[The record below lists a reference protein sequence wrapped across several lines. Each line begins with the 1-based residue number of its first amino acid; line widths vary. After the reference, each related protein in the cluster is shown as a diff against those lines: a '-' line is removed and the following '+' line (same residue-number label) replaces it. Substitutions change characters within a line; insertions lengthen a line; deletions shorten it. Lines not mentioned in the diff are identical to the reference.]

1 MTKDVV
7 ISCLYFL
14 ILQIFISAIYFR
26 FNSENLGI
34 ILFFLHL
41 GPSLSFLIYA
51 FLFYKEGNSNGSGF
65 IKKSKRKMLG
75 IIFSCLLFGLLFL
88 FIEGTNKPD
97 GTIIKKMVND
107 EGVLMS
113 QELSFELMS
122 LFFFGLTVMS
132 IFIFQQNIKKR

>member
-14 ILQIFISAIYFR
+14 IFQIFISAIYFR

-41 GPSLSFLIYA
+41 GLSLSFLIYG
-51 FLFYKEGNSNGSGF
+51 FLFYKEGDSKGSGP

-75 IIFSCLLFGLLFL
+75 IIFSCLLFGMLFL
-88 FIEGTNKPD
+88 LIEGTNKSLESN
-97 GTIIKKMVND
+97 IKKIVN
-107 EGVLMS
+107 EGAILMN
-113 QELSFELMS
+113 QRLSFELMT
-122 LFFFGLTVMS
+122 LFFFGLTVVS
-132 IFIFQQNIKKR
+132 VFIFQQTIKKR